1 MTFPM
6 AKTHNSQLTFIV
18 QAKIQ
23 VQEAS
28 PKEKKRKRN
37 VNDVPNGKN
46 TQHPV
51 YLHSP
56 SRIQDQE
63 ASPKEKKRKKH
74 VNYIP
79 NGKATHL
86 PAYPN
91 RPSPIQAQEAPPKEK
106 KVK

>member
-6 AKTHNSQLTFIV
+6 AKTLNSQLTFIV
-18 QAKIQ
+18 QAEIQVQEASPKEKKKKRNVNDVPNGKNTQLPASLHSPSRIQ

-46 TQHPV
+46 NQLPA

-56 SRIQDQE
+56 SR
-63 ASPKEKKRKKH
+63 
-74 VNYIP
+74 N
-79 NGKATHL
+79 
-86 PAYPN
+86 
-91 RPSPIQAQEAPPKEK
+91 PSPGSVP
-106 KVK
+106 